1 MVCASVSLTI
11 LSSTIVANVFS
22 SDLETHK
29 NQNFQMV
36 PPWGVAKLS
45 TSPEVT
51 IFTPPAPYPFISEEN
66 YFENYFVLEK
76 LDSRNDF

>member
-1 MVCASVSLTI
+1 
-11 LSSTIVANVFS
+11 
-22 SDLETHK
+22 
-29 NQNFQMV
+29 MV